1 MDSGA
6 AMSVVQSRSSILG
19 FAQQSDPSA
28 RPALSSVDGRPL
40 LVGGAVRLEKGTV
53 RLELDN
59 GFVASN
65 ETHLDLT
72 VLLSQSD
79 DTRPDDTVYL
89 SVPDANRIFGWEL
102 GTVVRGGSE
111 VPRVPAT
118 PSEVDEIIKQL
129 GPFSQEIPN
138 ITNFVDVFAD
148 RQQEHILGWKAQV
161 RQRDVPLSVPAPR
174 SRTFSPDKDRLA
186 RQEIEMRTK
195 LGHWAYLPENVF
207 PLHCAPLLIG
217 VKENGEIRPLINYT
231 LTNAYVEPS
240 PFLLPRI
247 QDEVQRLPKYTI
259 WSSLDLRSGFSQL
272 LLDQSSAMLLVFRYD
287 ARTYLYPKRLPQGLN
302 ASPGIFHR
310 TIAAILAG
318 TQDPARLENLFEPG
332 PDGSVLLYLDDT
344 LLGSMGR
351 EQHARLWEKVLKRFA
366 LYNVHIKPTK
376 VEMAKAEVDFV
387 GMRLS
392 EKGLA
397 LGSKHAQRV
406 EFEFTTPNTERELHT
421 LYHALGYC
429 RRNAIKYATVMAP
442 ITDLYVDLGREARQ
456 RKGKTRPA
464 SIGDYSPS
472 KKLGP
477 RWTSEC
483 QLALEEI
490 VRILKAE
497 ILITFVDTSLLQC
510 LITDAS
516 NEGYG
521 AVLCQFP
528 PEQRE
533 RLPMDRDLGILACA
547 SGRWTGASMRYS
559 TPRQEIWTVRYAL
572 RKFEHLLLPRPLELF
587 VDNKATQLGF
597 RLEPSRTSATAPSSW
612 ILPSRSWNWLLL
624 TRSILRA
631 SQTSWRIT

>member
-129 GPFSQEIPN
+129 GPFSQVIPN
-138 ITNFVDVFAD
+138 FMNYVDVFAN
-148 RQQEHILGWKAQV
+148 RQEEHILGWKAEI
-161 RQRDVPLSVPAPR
+161 RKRDAPLSVPAPR
-174 SRTFSPDKDRLA
+174 SRTFSPNKDRLA
-186 RQEIEMRTK
+186 RQEIKMRID
-195 LGHWAYLPENVF
+195 LGHWAYLPEDVF
-207 PLHCAPLLIG
+207 PLHCAPLMIG

-231 LTNAYVEPS
+231 LINAYVEPS

-272 LLDQSSAMLLVFRYD
+272 LLDQSSAMLLAFRYD

-397 LGSKHAQRV
+397 LGSKHAQRI

-429 RRNAIKYATVMAP
+429 RRNAIKYATVMARSR
-442 ITDLYVDLGREARQ
+442 TCTSTWVAKRGSERARQ
-456 RKGKTRPA
+456 DRQALATTAPPRNWGRDGPQSANWRSRK
-464 SIGDYSPS
+464 
-472 KKLGP
+472 L
-477 RWTSEC
+477 
-483 QLALEEI
+483 
-490 VRILKAE
+490 
-497 ILITFVDTSLLQC
+497 
-510 LITDAS
+510 
-516 NEGYG
+516 
-521 AVLCQFP
+521 
-528 PEQRE
+528 
-533 RLPMDRDLGILACA
+533 CA
-547 SGRWTGASMRYS
+547 SL
-559 TPRQEIWTVRYAL
+559 RQR
-572 RKFEHLLLPRPLELF
+572 F
-587 VDNKATQLGF
+587 
-597 RLEPSRTSATAPSSW
+597 
-612 ILPSRSWNWLLL
+612 
-624 TRSILRA
+624 
-631 SQTSWRIT
+631 